1 MNITMLSRYFNTAN
15 GGIGRYSEELL
26 SKMLQ
31 NGHDVNPV
39 QTFAAEDDGLGYA
52 YYTMIHLYKKIKF
65 FSGNYD
71 IYHAL
76 TPMEA
81 IHTPKHKTV
90 TTFHDLI
97 PILHP
102 NKQNWHNES
111 TPFQVRKLIGK
122 KIFKHSV
129 NKAVESEKIIANSKK
144 TKKNLVE
151 NFNVEQEK
159 IEVIRLGISENLKPI
174 MKDFDN
180 YRIGTLSYL
189 SPRKRIRILIKEFK
203 KINREDAKL
212 IISGKG
218 EQLPKL
224 KKIAGDD
231 DRIIFKGYI
240 PEGEMNEFY
249 NSLDV
254 FVFPTILEGYGLPV
268 VEAMATATP
277 VITLE
282 DAIIPKDIKSRTC
295 VVPKNELSSVLE
307 NKEYK
312 VNIEKNLEFAD
323 LHDWNRNY
331 RKTSQIYEEVVQ

>member
-1 MNITMLSRYFNTAN
+1 MEVTMLSRYFNTEN
-15 GGIGRYSEELL
+15 GGIGRYSKELL
-26 SKMLQ
+26 GRMID
-31 NGHDVNPV
+31 NGVKVNPV
-39 QTFAAEDDGLGYA
+39 QTLSEGALGYL
-52 YYTMIHLYKKIKF
+52 YYTYLGLFGDLNF
-65 FSGNYD
+65 FNKGSD

-81 IHTPKHKTV
+81 IHTPEDKTV

-102 NKQNWHNES
+102 DKQNWHSDLFASSFRE
-111 TPFQVRKLIGK
+111 FVGK
-122 KIFKHSV
+122 KTFRFACK
-129 NKAVESEKIIANSKK
+129 KALASEKIIANSKQ

-212 IISGKG
+212 IIGGKG

-254 FVFPTILEGYGLPV
+254 FVFPTILEGYGLPA